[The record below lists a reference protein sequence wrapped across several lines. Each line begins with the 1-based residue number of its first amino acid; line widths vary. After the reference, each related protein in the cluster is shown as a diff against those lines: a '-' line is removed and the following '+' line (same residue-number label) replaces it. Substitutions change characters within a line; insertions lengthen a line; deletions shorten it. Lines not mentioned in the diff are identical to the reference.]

1 MKMSALR
8 ASVIALLLAGTL
20 FVPHK
25 MVAQL
30 VYAAIHG
37 TVTDPTG
44 AVIPGATVTVT
55 NTSTGI
61 SVVRTADAAGYFTL
75 PQLQP
80 GGPYKVSVAATGFE
94 GFTLG
99 GLNLN
104 VNDNRDVDAHLKVG
118 TSGTTVQVSATAL
131 QVETSNTQLEQVAT
145 SAQLENLPMEGF
157 DVTAMQK
164 LEPGVVES
172 SDRFGSFSSNGNQ
185 TPQNSYLLNGIDIT
199 DGALNQEG
207 ISISPEALDEENTET
222 STMNPEYSRNSGA
235 TVNQILK
242 SGTNQFHGGAF
253 EFYRDTFLNNGNY
266 FSKTRPVFHQ
276 NVYGGTV
283 GGPILRDKLFFFFS
297 YLGTKNRTAITDL
310 QPTLSNADFAGN
322 FTADTNLIS
331 GAPNSAGLSNN
342 HLPFDINGCPGG
354 LTGDTWAQCFT
365 SGTVNI
371 APANWNP
378 IAANLI
384 NTYVPPANETLGTT
398 PVFNFSPINTE
409 TEEQYIGKADF
420 TPTKQD
426 SIWFATVYEH
436 QPETQA
442 LPFAGGSFPG
452 FGTTSV
458 GNFKL
463 FSASWTHTFGPNMLN
478 ALRAS
483 YFRFNFPS
491 VIPAKI
497 IDPSSVGFDI
507 SPNLAESS
515 LPTISTNLFAI
526 GGSEDGPQPRT
537 DTNLTYSDGFTWV
550 RKAHTM
556 KFGAQFEQFR
566 VDNPFGFLN
575 QGFFGYSGSGQFS
588 SGDPSL
594 DLALGIP
601 DDYEQTSDG
610 DINAVAT
617 ELFGYAQDNWK
628 VSSDVTINYGV
639 SWDTEGPYENRQF
652 KGLGVVCFA
661 NSSTE
666 STVYPGANPGLSF
679 PGDPGCNA
687 AGGPTAHY
695 NRFAPRVG
703 FAWSPSG
710 GPSAI
715 VGAPGSHQF
724 SIRGGIGLYYNR
736 DQEEQS
742 LQNLQDPPNFLTS
755 EGAFGLGGSPSF
767 ANPFQDIAGRAQF
780 SEANPF
786 PFSPA
791 PAGDTNINWGG
802 LFNTLEISTFDKTG
816 YTVPYTYNFNLNIQR
831 SVGGNMVAQLGY
843 VGSVSHRLP
852 SFHEGDPIT
861 AAGHA
866 ACLADSS
873 CDTISGLAEIHLLDP
888 QYTADPAVVST
899 NPDGLPNGTPWYLT
913 DGDQTTDGSSNYNSL
928 QASLIKA
935 PSHGLSFTL
944 AYTWSHAL
952 DDGSGYESATGQAG
966 AGGANGRSIIYTPG
980 FKDLNY
986 GSSDFDTRNRFV
998 ASYIYTIPKAAFMK
1012 NTLLRET
1019 LSGWQ
1024 VSGITAL
1031 QSGNPLTLI
1040 QGSTRSAYCD
1050 SFGKFGCGDNPET
1063 TSFHIPKLNP
1073 RSSGSPYFSTASFS
1087 NETIGTFGNTPRGFF
1102 SGPGFNYTNL
1112 SLTKNIHLSS
1122 DGRRYLQLRIDAF
1135 NAFNH
1140 ANFANPG
1147 TDFEDPGTFGVITS
1161 VKQSADPNGD
1171 PSPGRAVQ
1179 LVGKFYF

>member
-1 MKMSALR
+1 MYSLR
-8 ASVIALLLAGTL
+8 FTRLHVAMLFVLLAGIFFT
-20 FVPHK
+20 PTTS
-25 MVAQL
+25 MAQL

-44 AVIPGATVTVT
+44 AVIPNATVTVT

-61 SVVRTADAAGYFTL
+61 SVVRTTDSAGYFTV
-75 PQLQP
+75 PQIQP
-80 GGPYKVSVAATGFE
+80 GGPYRVSVVAKGFQ
-94 GFTLG
+94 GFAVD

-104 VNDNRDVDAHLKVG
+104 VNDNRDVDAHLQVG
-118 TSGTTVQVSATAL
+118 TEGQTVQVSATAL
-131 QVETSNTQLEQVAT
+131 QVETSNTQLEQIAT
-145 SAQLENLPMEGF
+145 AEQLENLPMEGF

-164 LEPGVVES
+164 LQPGVVES
-172 SDRFGSFSSNGNQ
+172 SDRFGTFSSNGNQ
-185 TPQNSYLLNGIDIT
+185 TPQNSYLLDGIDIT

-207 ISISPEALDEENTET
+207 ISISPEALEEENSET
-222 STMNPEYSRNSGA
+222 STRNPEYSRSSGA
-235 TVNQILK
+235 TVNQIIK
-242 SGTNQFHGGAF
+242 SGTNHFHGSGF
-253 EFYRDTFLNNGNY
+253 ENYRDTFLNNGNY
-266 FSKTRPVFHQ
+266 FSKSRPVFHQ
-276 NVYGGTV
+276 NAYGGTV
-283 GGPILRDKLFFFFS
+283 GGPIVRDKLFFFFS
-297 YLGTKNRTAITDL
+297 YFGFANRTAVTDL
-310 QPTLSNADFAGN
+310 QPTLSEADFVGN
-322 FTADTNLIS
+322 FTGDQNLLTGAANGGTGGQGLSTNL
-331 GAPNSAGLSNN
+331 
-342 HLPFDINGCPGG
+342 LPFSVNGCP
-354 LTGDTWAQCFT
+354 TTETWAQCFPG
-365 SGTVNI
+365 GTVNI

-378 IAANLI
+378 IAENLI
-384 NTYVPPANETLGTT
+384 NTYVPHANETQGTT
-398 PVFNFSPINTE
+398 PIFNFNPINTQ
-409 TEEQYIGKADF
+409 TEQQEIGKVNY

-426 SIWFATVYEH
+426 NIWFATVIEH
-436 QPETQA
+436 QPATEA

-452 FGTTSV
+452 FGTTQTED
-458 GNFKL
+458 FKL
-463 FSASWTHTFGPNMLN
+463 FSASWTHSFGPNMLN
-478 ALRAS
+478 DLHAS

-491 VIPAKI
+491 VIPAKVI
-497 IDPSSVGFDI
+497 APSSVGFDI
-507 SPNLAESS
+507 NPNNTDSS
-515 LPTISTNLFAI
+515 LPTIATNIFAI

-537 DTNLTYSDGFTWV
+537 DSNLTYGDGFTWV
-550 RKAHTM
+550 EKAHTM

-566 VDNPFGFLN
+566 VDNPFSFLN
-575 QGFFGYSGSGQFS
+575 QGFFGYSGTGQFS
-588 SGDPSL
+588 SGDPTL

-601 DDYEQTSDG
+601 DDYEQTSGG

-639 SWDTEGPYENRQF
+639 SWDTEGPYQNRQF
-652 KGLGVVCFA
+652 KGLGIVCFA

-687 AGGPTAHY
+687 AGGPTPHY
-695 NRFAPRVG
+695 NRFAPRIG
-703 FAWSPSG
+703 FAWSPSN
-710 GPSAI
+710 GPSTI

-742 LQNLQDPPNFLTS
+742 LQNLQDPPNFFTS
-755 EGAFGLGGSPSF
+755 EGSFGLGGSPSF
-767 ANPFQDIAGRAQF
+767 ANPFQDVAGRAQF

-786 PFSPA
+786 PFTPA
-791 PAGDTNINWGG
+791 PAGDTNINWAG
-802 LFNTLEISTFDKTG
+802 LFNTLEIATFDKTG

-843 VGSVSHRLP
+843 VGSVSHRLA

-866 ACLADSS
+866 ACLTNPS
-873 CDTISGLAEIHLLDP
+873 CDTANGLSEIHLLNP
-888 QYTADPAVVST
+888 QYTADPALVPG

-944 AYTWSHAL
+944 SYTWSHAL
-952 DDGSGYESATGQAG
+952 DDGSGYESGTGQA
-966 AGGANGRSIIYTPG
+966 NTGRSIIYTPG
-980 FKDLNY
+980 FKNLNY

-998 ASYIYTIPKAAFMK
+998 ASYIYTVPKASFVT
-1012 NTLLRET
+1012 NRFLRET

-1031 QSGNPLTLI
+1031 QSGNPLTLT
-1040 QGSTRSAYCD
+1040 QGSTRSGYCD

-1063 TSFHIPKLNP
+1063 TSFHIKKFNP
-1073 RSSGSPYFSTASFS
+1073 RSSGNPYFSTASFS
-1087 NETIGTFGNTPRGFF
+1087 NETLGTFGNTPRGFF

-1112 SLTKNIHLSS
+1112 SLGKNIHLSS
-1122 DGRRYLQLRIDAF
+1122 NGLRYVQLRLDAF

-1140 ANFANPG
+1140 ANFANPS
-1147 TDFEDPGTFGVITS
+1147 TNFESPTFGSITS

-1171 PSPGRAVQ
+1171 PSPGRAIQ